1 MVCRFLPVV
10 HLLCR
15 IITFGIINHDIFVL
29 MLRAKSALLAY
40 PLVYIKCTV
49 DFARL
54 SFFTQSYF
62 PYMFLYWM

>member
-29 MLRAKSALLAY
+29 MLHAKSALHAY
-40 PLVYIKCTV
+40 PLVYT
-49 DFARL
+49 
-54 SFFTQSYF
+54 
-62 PYMFLYWM
+62 